1 MINKFLKWLRN
12 NYFKIVNSIAFYP
25 AIIAMGFLILAILM
39 QEFDFSQTGKHI
51 KASSG
56 WISLRDASTARS
68 IVSTIA
74 GGIISLTVF
83 SFSMVMI
90 VLNQAASQMSNRML
104 EGMIANRFQQFVL
117 GVYIGSIVYA
127 LSLLT
132 TIRDIDSGIYI
143 PALSI
148 YLLLVITV
156 VDIFIFIYFLH
167 YVTQSVKFQT
177 IISRVHKDTINSME
191 KNSIEKPSG
200 AFLLPDWNRQTVCID
215 KSGYFQGF
223 DKEQLIKFTRN
234 NEGIVHFLKP
244 PGSYLLKGTPLLDFY
259 SRIQP
264 DDEKLKEIM
273 FPIDFYEG
281 QDIQRNFYYG
291 FHQLA
296 EVALKALS
304 PGINDPETAVLS
316 LHAIADL
323 FSYKLTHFPQ
333 SVYEDEN
340 GVVRIQTMEWSFE
353 SLFAKFIY
361 PIWEYGKKDLYI
373 QSAMLQM
380 VSQLK
385 QTDKNQSYSS
395 LFTIFLNTVNKQIAQ
410 NEFDRIN

>member
-25 AIIAMGFLILAILM
+25 AIIAIGFLILSILM
-39 QEFDFSQTGKHI
+39 QEFDFSQAGKHI
-51 KASSG
+51 KSTSG

-117 GVYIGSIVYA
+117 GIYIGSIVYA

-132 TIRDIDSGIYI
+132 TIRNIDSGIYI

-156 VDIFIFIYFLH
+156 LDIFIFIYFLH

-177 IISRVHKDTINSME
+177 IISRVHKNTIHSIHE
-191 KNSIEKPSG
+191 NSIEKPSG
-200 AFLLPDWNRQTVCID
+200 AFLLPDWNWQIVCIE

-223 DKEQLIKFTRN
+223 DKGNLINFAQK
-234 NEGIVHFLKP
+234 NEGMVLFLKP
-244 PGSYLLKGTPLLDFY
+244 AGSYLLKGTPLIYFY
-259 SRIQP
+259 SGKKL
-264 DDEKLKEIM
+264 DDEKLKEVMI
-273 FPIDFYEG
+273 PIDFYPG

-296 EVALKALS
+296 EVSIKALS
-304 PGINDPETAVLS
+304 PAINDPETAVLS
-316 LHAIADL
+316 LHAITDL
-323 FSYKLTHFPQ
+323 FAYKLRHFNQ
-333 SVYEDEN
+333 SAFKDEN
-340 GVVRIQTMEWSFE
+340 GTVRVQTLDWSFE
-353 SLFAKFIY
+353 KLFEECYY
-361 PIWEYGKKDLYI
+361 PIWEYGKKDRYI
-373 QSAMLQM
+373 QNSMQQM
-380 VSQLK
+380 IEQLMHLDTNGNHD
-385 QTDKNQSYSS
+385 QFFIN
-395 LFTIFLNTVNKQIAQ
+395 FLNKIKEEIKM
-410 NEFDRIN
+410 NEF